1 VIKARN
7 VWETGTAKRSVRVH
21 AESPLGDT
29 LEEILEQ
36 TKDLGK
42 AKEI

>member
-1 VIKARN
+1 
-7 VWETGTAKRSVRVH
+7 VRVH

-42 AKEI
+42 AKEIWLLS